1 MLEIQ
6 HRLRSRISK
15 PQPLVRR
22 RKIMFPWIRP
32 CKSNCPASYS
42 CLSTTYLLST
52 SNNTSKWYVYPKHEA
67 LYPSRLLKA
76 LIPIVRQAD
85 VRSATIARLQI
96 SPRPVAFLIHQS
108 VELAFR
114 AQSLLL
120 FRLTTTTKDIFCWQ
134 KITPAVA
141 LVK

>member
-1 MLEIQ
+1 MVRLSKARSIIPVAPPRELIQ
-6 HRLRSRISK
+6 I
-15 PQPLVRR
+15 
-22 RKIMFPWIRP
+22 
-32 CKSNCPASYS
+32 A
-42 CLSTTYLLST
+42 
-52 SNNTSKWYVYPKHEA
+52 
-67 LYPSRLLKA
+67 
-76 LIPIVRQAD
+76 RQAD

-114 AQSLLL
+114 AQALLL